1 MRLDAAG
8 KACPIPVIMSKKELD
23 NGTQSLEIIVD
34 GQTQID
40 NLERLGNT
48 YGRPIS
54 TSPNGDKFLVSF
66 ADGDGKI
73 PEAAN
78 SFKDDSYAVFFNKA
92 AVGSGDAELGLN
104 LAKMAIYT
112 LSESENIPTYVL
124 FMNDGVKLTTGIE
137 PQIIDNLN
145 TLIEKGAK
153 VLVCGTCLN
162 FFGIKDDCKI
172 GTVSNMFDILG
183 AMQDVSKVITL

>member
-8 KACPIPVIMSKKELD
+8 KACPIPVIMAKKELD

-66 ADGDGKI
+66 ADGDGKV
-73 PEAAN
+73 PESAS
-78 SFKDDSYAVFFNKA
+78 SFSADSYAVFFNKA
-92 AVGSGDAELGLN
+92 SVGTGDPELGLN
-104 LAKMAIYT
+104 LAKMAIFT
-112 LSESENIPTYVL
+112 LSEGDNIPSYVL

-183 AMQDVSKVITL
+183 AMQAVSKVITL

>member
-8 KACPIPVIMSKKELD
+8 KACPIPVIMAKKELD

-78 SFKDDSYAVFFNKA
+78 SFKDDSYTVFFNKA

-183 AMQDVSKVITL
+183 AMQAVSKVITL